1 MATMNPPKRLV
12 KKLTIPKFEDY
23 FPSDHIAAHIK
34 GAGHRNLF
42 EEAVDEFFTKMKRHV
57 YVAGQPGVGKT
68 WTVEQFAQRHP
79 NIYCLTIKGNISPWA
94 FFKLMAVTLYRLPAK
109 MKLAVFIDD
118 MNHIFKSN
126 SEYID
131 IFKIA
136 MDKKSGDRLEYNVS
150 LGAQY
155 ANAEPIEQE
164 AIDFFKAQNPE
175 RTGFIIP
182 FNDRVKFIF
191 CMNTTLPSQIDL
203 DQVKNGS
210 DVWNKLNNRMA
221 IRSRTRY
228 EDLVMKK
235 EEHWGW
241 MADVVWN
248 NPNEMCVGATY
259 DQRYAILTW
268 YWDNW
273 TTVSEHSL
281 RFIEESLWDIMQDY
295 PREIDYKR
303 RWEKLKG

>member
-1 MATMNPPKRLV
+1 MTAKKRKTKLSIPSFESYFSDNLV
-12 KKLTIPKFEDY
+12 
-23 FPSDHIAAHIK
+23 AARIK
-34 GAGHRNLF
+34 GAGQRRLF
-42 EEAVDEFFTKMKRHV
+42 EETVEEFFTKMKHHV
-57 YVAGQPGVGKT
+57 YIAGQPGVGKT
-68 WTVEQFAQRHP
+68 YTVEHHSTKYP
-79 NIYCLTIKGNISPWA
+79 NVYLLPIKGNISPWA
-94 FFKLMAVTLYRLPAK
+94 FFKMMAVTLYKLPK
-109 MKLAVFIDD
+109 NMKLAVFIDD
-118 MNHIFKSN
+118 MNHIFKTN

-164 AIDFFKAQNPE
+164 AIDFFKAQNPD
-175 RTGFIIP
+175 RTGFIVP
-182 FNDRVKFIF
+182 FDNRVKFIF
-191 CMNTTLPSQIDL
+191 CMNTTLPSQVDL
-203 DQVKNGS
+203 SQIKTGTDT
-210 DVWNKLNNRMA
+210 WNKLNNRMA

-248 NPNEMCVGATY
+248 DPQSMCVGATH
-259 DQRYAILTW
+259 DQRYSMLSW

-295 PREIDYKR
+295 PREVEYKR